1 MEFLQTVAFTYLKHD
16 WTIRLMESKLSQNS
30 SRPMGLTA
38 TEAQKRHKQGLGN
51 TLHLNTS
58 RSYRDIVWANVWNA
72 INVILFIIGALMIS
86 IDRASDAVTSVGLIA
101 VNIIIGI
108 YQESR
113 AKRQLDQIALLTR
126 PKVTLIRDN
135 QEVVAD
141 LAEIVKGDTIKILA
155 GDQMVVDGVVISAVK
170 MELDESLL
178 TGESDLVQ
186 KASGDEILS
195 GSFCITGTGYYEATK
210 IGEES
215 FANQLTANAREF
227 HMKVTPL
234 QSEINYILRLLM
246 LLALFLGTL
255 TLVSTIISQTPF
267 MRQVQFAAVI
277 AGLVPNGL
285 FLMVIIAYAM
295 GAVRIAQQ
303 GALVQ
308 QSNAVENL
316 SRVTVLC
323 TDKTGTLTSNQIEFD
338 SIHSF
343 GKSASEIENLL
354 KIVVGS
360 QTSNNKT
367 SQALIN
373 AFGQTERPVVDEV
386 LFSSQLKWSAI
397 AFEQEDISGVYVIG
411 ALESLELYIEN
422 MPDGVLDKINELSVD
437 GKRVVAL
444 AHAPKSVELHDA
456 DDKPMLPRLTLLALV
471 SFTDKLR
478 PHLKETLASFINNGI
493 QLKVISG
500 DSPQTVAALAKQ
512 AGFPGDLTF
521 VSGIDLANMSDAE
534 FAQAAV
540 SNTVFGRITPDQK
553 KAVVEALQAQG
564 QYVAMM
570 GDGVNDVLSLKKADM
585 SIAMESGS
593 NATRSVADMILL
605 NDSFA
610 SLPLAFT
617 EGQRI
622 INGMKDI
629 LRLFLTR
636 VLYSALLIIGIGFID
651 LGFPFEPKHNDLL
664 VILGVGIPT
673 LAIAIWARPGAL
685 PKGSMIENIAYFV
698 LPASFTIYAFGLF
711 IYVMTIALTSRNF
724 DLRVDI
730 TAEMVESFRT
740 YAGITYDISAEDQFV
755 QEVSVLAAQSAL
767 TTFLIYSGLLLI
779 VFVEPPIQWFA
790 GGDEF
795 SGDWRPTILAFG
807 SLIAFWII
815 LSIEPLRSFFE
826 LLRLPPPLHLAIICI
841 TLIWM
846 LVLRIIW
853 RKNLLNR
860 FMGLSPQV

>member
-1 MEFLQTVAFTYLKHD
+1 
-16 WTIRLMESKLSQNS
+16 MESIASNNT
-30 SRPMGLTA
+30 SRPTGLTTA
-38 TEAQKRHKQGLGN
+38 EAQQRHKQGLGN

-58 RSYRDIVWANVWNA
+58 RSYRDILWSNVWNA
-72 INVILFIIGALMIS
+72 INVILFAIGAVMIS
-86 IDRASDAVTSVGLIA
+86 IDRASDAVTSVGLIV
-101 VNIIIGI
+101 VNIVIGI

-135 QEVVAD
+135 QEITSD
-141 LAEIVKGDTIKILA
+141 LSEIVKGDTIKIIA
-155 GDQMVVDGVVISAVK
+155 GDQMVVDGVVLTATQL
-170 MELDESLL
+170 ELDESLL
-178 TGESDLVQ
+178 TGEADLIQ
-186 KASGDEILS
+186 KTNGDEILS
-195 GSFCITGTGYYEATK
+195 GSFCVAGTGYYEATK

-227 HMKVTPL
+227 QMKVTPL
-234 QSEINYILRLLM
+234 QNEINFILRLLM

-255 TLVSTIISQTPF
+255 MLVSTIISQTPF

-316 SRVTVLC
+316 SRVTMLC
-323 TDKTGTLTSNQIEFD
+323 TDKTGTLTSNQIVFD
-338 SIHSF
+338 HIQPHE
-343 GKSASEIENLL
+343 KSESELKTLL
-354 KIVVGS
+354 KSVVGS
-360 QTSNNKT
+360 QTSTNKT
-367 SQALIN
+367 SEAIIDAL
-373 AFGQTERPVVDEV
+373 GKDERSVIDEV
-386 LFSSQLKWSAI
+386 PFSSRLKWSAVT
-397 AFEQEDISGVYVIG
+397 FDEDDMQGIYVLG
-411 ALESLELYIEN
+411 ALESLENYIDDFPLHLYDTVEA
-422 MPDGVLDKINELSVD
+422 LSSE
-437 GKRVVAL
+437 GKRVVVFAYSPESRSL
-444 AHAPKSVELHDA
+444 RDEQGNPT
-456 DDKPMLPRLTLLALV
+456 LPPLSLLGLV
-471 SFTDKLR
+471 TFTDKLR
-478 PHLKETLASFINNGI
+478 PHLKETLSSFIDNGI

-512 AGFPGDLTF
+512 AGFPGELTYI
-521 VSGIDLANMSDAE
+521 SGTQLAMLSDAE
-534 FAQAAV
+534 FLQAAV
-540 SNTVFGRITPDQK
+540 SHTIFGRITPDQK
-553 KAVVEALQAQG
+553 KALVEALQASG

-570 GDGVNDVLSLKKADM
+570 GDGVNDVLSLKKANM

-605 NDSFA
+605 DDSFA
-610 SLPLAFT
+610 ALPAAFT

-636 VLYSALLIIGIGFID
+636 VLYSAFLIIGIGFID

-673 LAIAIWARPGAL
+673 LALAIWARPGAL
-685 PKGSMIENIAYFV
+685 PQGSMIQNISHFV

-711 IYVMTIALTSRNF
+711 IYIITIFLTSRNI

-767 TTFLIYSGLLLI
+767 TTFLVYSGLLLI
-779 VFVEPPIQWFA
+779 VFVEPPNQWFV

-795 SGDWRPTILAFG
+795 SGDWRPTILAFV
-807 SLIAFWII
+807 SLIVFWII
-815 LSIEPLRSFFE
+815 LWVEPLRSFFE
-826 LLRLPPPLHLAIICI
+826 LLRLPPPLHIAIICL

-846 LVLRIIW
+846 LTLRIIW
-853 RKNLLNR
+853 RKDLLGR
-860 FMGLSPQV
+860 FIGTTP

>member
-1 MEFLQTVAFTYLKHD
+1 MNSTSTS
-16 WTIRLMESKLSQNS
+16 IQNT
-30 SRPMGLTA
+30 PHPTGLTT
-38 TEAQKRHKQGLGN
+38 TEAQKRHQQGLGN
-51 TLHLNTS
+51 TLQLSTS

-72 INVILFIIGALMIS
+72 INVILFAIGAVMIS

-101 VNIIIGI
+101 VNIVIGI

-135 QEVVAD
+135 QEVTVD
-141 LAEIVKGDTIKILA
+141 LSEIVKGDTIKIIA
-155 GDQMVVDGVVISAVK
+155 GDQMVVDGIVISATK

-178 TGESDLVQ
+178 TGESDSIQ
-186 KASGDEILS
+186 KVAGDEILS
-195 GSFCITGTGYYEATK
+195 GSFCIAGSGYYEATK

-227 HMKVTPL
+227 QMKVTPL

-246 LLALFLGTL
+246 LLAMFLGTL

-323 TDKTGTLTSNQIEFD
+323 TDKTGTLTANKIAFD
-338 SIHSF
+338 RIYPF
-343 GKSASEIENLL
+343 EKSVTELEHLL

-360 QTSNNKT
+360 QTSTNKT
-367 SQALIN
+367 SQAIIESLGNTTLPI
-373 AFGQTERPVVDEV
+373 VDEV
-386 LFSSQLKWSAI
+386 PFSSQLKWSAV
-397 AFEQEDISGVYVIG
+397 AFEHEDLQGVYAIG
-411 ALESLELYIEN
+411 ALESLEPFIDNIPEGTHEQVAKLS
-422 MPDGVLDKINELSVD
+422 NE
-437 GKRVVAL
+437 GKRVVAFGV
-444 AHAPKSVELHDA
+444 ATESIELR
-456 DDKPMLPRLTLLALV
+456 DDKDKPTLPQLNLLGLV
-471 SFTDKLR
+471 SFTDQLR
-478 PHLKETLASFINNGI
+478 PHLSETLASFINNGI

-500 DSPQTVAALAKQ
+500 DNPQTVAALAKQ

-521 VSGIDLANMSDAE
+521 VSGVDLAKMTDAE

-540 SNTVFGRITPDQK
+540 SHTVFGRITPNQK
-553 KAVVEALQAQG
+553 KALVEALQASG

-570 GDGVNDVLSLKKADM
+570 GDGVNDVPSLKKADM

-605 NDSFA
+605 NDSFVA
-610 SLPLAFT
+610 LPSAFT

-636 VLYSALLIIGIGFID
+636 VVYSALLIIGIGFID

-685 PKGSMIENIAYFV
+685 PKGSMLQNIAHFV
-698 LPASFTIYAFGLF
+698 IPASFTIYAFGLF
-711 IYVMTIALTSRNF
+711 VYIITIILTSRNI

-730 TAEMVESFRT
+730 TEEMVESFRT

-767 TTFLIYSGLLLI
+767 TTFLVYSGLLLI
-779 VFVEPPIQWFA
+779 VFVEPPIEWFV

-795 SGDWRPTILAFG
+795 SGDWRPTILAIF
-807 SLIAFWII
+807 SLFVFWII
-815 LSIEPLRSFFE
+815 LRIEALRSFFE

-846 LVLRIIW
+846 LVLRMIW
-853 RKNLLNR
+853 RKNLLDR
-860 FMGLSPQV
+860 FMGASPI

>member
-1 MEFLQTVAFTYLKHD
+1 MKSISEAPQKASFP
-16 WTIRLMESKLSQNS
+16 S
-30 SRPMGLTA
+30 GLTTA
-38 TEAQKRHKQGLGN
+38 EAKKRHQQGLGN
-51 TLHLNTS
+51 TLKLSTS
-58 RSYRDIVWANVWNA
+58 RSYRDIIISNVWNA
-72 INVILFIIGALMIS
+72 INVILFGIGVVMIS
-86 IDRASDAVTSVGLIA
+86 IDRASDALTSLGLIA

-135 QEVVAD
+135 QELVAD
-141 LAEIVKGDTIKILA
+141 LSEIVKGDTIKIIA
-155 GDQMVVDGVVISAVK
+155 GDQMVVDGIVLNANK

-186 KASGDEILS
+186 KAEGDEILS
-195 GSFCITGTGYYEATK
+195 GSFCVSGVGYYGATK

-215 FANQLTANAREF
+215 FANQLTATAREF
-227 HMKVTPL
+227 QMKTTPL
-234 QSEINYILRLLM
+234 QSEINFILRLLM

-255 TLVSTIISQTPF
+255 MLVSTIISQTPF

-285 FLMVIIAYAM
+285 FLMVIVAYAM
-295 GAVRIAQQ
+295 GAVRISQQ

-316 SRVTVLC
+316 SRITVLC
-323 TDKTGTLTSNQIEFD
+323 TDKTGTLTANQIVFD
-338 SIHSF
+338 SIQSF
-343 GKSASEIENLL
+343 GKPKTELEELL
-354 KIVVGS
+354 KTVVGS
-360 QTSNNKT
+360 QTSTNKT
-367 SQALIN
+367 SNALIT
-373 AFGQTERPVVDEV
+373 AFGKTTLPIVDEV
-386 LFSSQLKWSAI
+386 PFSSQLKWSGV
-397 AFEQEDISGVYVIG
+397 AFEQEDLKGVYVLG
-411 ALESLELYIEN
+411 ALESLEPYIDTMPEN
-422 MPDGVLDKINELSVD
+422 IHNTIEELSAE
-437 GKRVVAL
+437 GKRIVVF
-444 AHAPKSVELHDA
+444 AHALNSVQLHDET
-456 DDKPMLPRLTLLALV
+456 DKPSIPPLNLLGLV
-471 SFTDKLR
+471 TFTDALR
-478 PHLKETLASFINNGI
+478 PHLKETLASFVNNGI

-512 AGFPGDLTF
+512 AGFPGELTF
-521 VSGIDLANMSDAE
+521 ISGIDLAKMTDAE

-540 SNTVFGRITPDQK
+540 SYTVFGRIAPDQK
-553 KAVVEALQAQG
+553 KALVEVLQAEG

-570 GDGVNDVLSLKKADM
+570 GDGVNDVLSLKKSDM

-605 NDSFA
+605 NDSFEA
-610 SLPLAFT
+610 LPGAFT

-636 VLYSALLIIGIGFID
+636 VLYSAFLIVGVGIID

-664 VILGVGIPT
+664 IILGVGIPT
-673 LAIAIWARPGAL
+673 FALAVWARPGTL
-685 PKGSMIENIAYFV
+685 PKGSMLKNISHFV

-711 IYVMTIALTSRNF
+711 IYILTIFLTSRNI

-767 TTFLIYSGLLLI
+767 TTFLVYSGLLLI
-779 VFVEPPIQWFA
+779 VFVEPPIQWFV

-795 SGDWRPTILAFG
+795 SGDWRPTILAVA
-807 SLIAFWII
+807 SLLVFWLI
-815 LSIEPLRSFFE
+815 LRFEPLRSFFE
-826 LLRLPPPLHLAIICI
+826 LLRLPPRLHFAIICLTI
-841 TLIWM
+841 IWM
-846 LVLRIIW
+846 LILRIIW
-853 RKNLLNR
+853 RKNLLER
-860 FMGLSPQV
+860 FIGISLED

>member
-1 MEFLQTVAFTYLKHD
+1 MNSTST
-16 WTIRLMESKLSQNS
+16 SSQNAS
-30 SRPMGLTA
+30 YPTGLTTA
-38 TEAQKRHKQGLGN
+38 EAQKRHQQGLGN
-51 TLHLNTS
+51 NLQLSTS
-58 RSYRDIVWANVWNA
+58 RSYIDIVRSNVWNA
-72 INVILFIIGALMIS
+72 INVILFSIGIVMIS
-86 IDRASDAVTSVGLIA
+86 IDRASDAITSVGLITL
-101 VNIIIGI
+101 NIIIGI

-126 PKVTLIRDN
+126 PKVTLVRDN
-135 QEVVAD
+135 QETVYD
-141 LAEIVKGDTIKILA
+141 LSEIVKGDTIKIIA
-155 GDQMVVDGVVISAVK
+155 GDQMVVDGVVIKASK

-186 KASGDEILS
+186 KIEGDEILS
-195 GSFCITGTGYYEATK
+195 GSFCVAGTGYYEATK

-215 FANQLTANAREF
+215 FANRLTASAREF
-227 HMKVTPL
+227 QMKVTPL
-234 QSEINYILRLLM
+234 QNEINFILRLLM

-255 TLVSTIISQTPF
+255 MLISTIISQTPF

-285 FLMVIIAYAM
+285 FLMVIVAYAM
-295 GAVRIAQQ
+295 GAVRIARQ

-323 TDKTGTLTSNQIEFD
+323 TDKTGTLTANRIVYD
-338 SIHSF
+338 SIDPF
-343 GKSASEIENLL
+343 EKSVSELEELL

-360 QTSNNKT
+360 QSSTNKT
-367 SQALIN
+367 SEAIIN
-373 AFGQTERPVVDEV
+373 ALGKNELPISDEV
-386 LFSSQLKWSAI
+386 PFSSRLKWSAV
-397 AFEQEDISGVYVIG
+397 AFEHSDLHGVYVIG
-411 ALESLELYIEN
+411 ALESLEPYIDTL
-422 MPDGVLDKINELSVD
+422 PDSAHSKIEALSAE
-437 GKRVVAL
+437 GKRVVVFAY
-444 AHAPKSVELHDA
+444 APQSVSLHDA
-456 DDKPMLPRLTLLALV
+456 KGKPKLPPLKLLGLIA
-471 SFTDKLR
+471 FTDELR
-478 PHLKETLASFINNGI
+478 PHLKETLSSFIDNGI

-500 DSPQTVAALAKQ
+500 DSPHTVTALAKQ
-512 AGFPGDLTF
+512 AGFPGELTF
-521 VSGIDLANMSDAE
+521 VSGVELAKMTDAE

-553 KAVVEALQAQG
+553 KSLVEALQADG

-605 NDSFA
+605 DDSFKA
-610 SLPLAFT
+610 LPLAFT

-636 VLYSALLIIGIGFID
+636 VLYSAFLIIGIGFID

-664 VILGVGIPT
+664 IILGVGIPT
-673 LAIAIWARPGAL
+673 LALAVWARPGPL
-685 PKGSMIENIAYFV
+685 PKGSMLRTISHFV

-711 IYVMTIALTSRNF
+711 IYILTIFLTTRNI

-730 TAEMVESFRT
+730 TAEIVESFRT
-740 YAGITYDISAEDQFV
+740 YAGITYDISADDQFI
-755 QEVSVLAAQSAL
+755 QEVAVLAAQSAL
-767 TTFLIYSGLLLI
+767 TTFLVYSGLLLI
-779 VFVEPPIQWFA
+779 VFVEPPIQWFV

-795 SGDWRPTILAFG
+795 SGDWRPTILAIA
-807 SLIAFWII
+807 SLLVFWLI
-815 LSIEPLRSFFE
+815 LIVPPLRSFFE
-826 LLRLPPPLHLAIICI
+826 ILRLPIFIHFGIIII

-846 LVLRIIW
+846 FVLRIIW
-853 RKNLLNR
+853 RNNLLER
-860 FMGLSPQV
+860 FMGINPQS